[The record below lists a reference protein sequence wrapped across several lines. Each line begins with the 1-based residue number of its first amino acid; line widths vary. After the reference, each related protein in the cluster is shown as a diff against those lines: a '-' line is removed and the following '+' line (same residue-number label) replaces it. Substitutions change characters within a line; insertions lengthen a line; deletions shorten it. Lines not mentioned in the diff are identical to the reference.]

1 MTALVIGA
9 RGFLGTAL
17 CRELV
22 RQGTPL
28 KGTVFRGHSNLTD
41 GPFPIHRLDLA
52 KTSHKAFCRLLE
64 DVDTVYHLAWS
75 SIPQTA
81 TADPLSDLRNNV
93 VGLVKLLEAV
103 RKRPDIRLVFAS
115 SGGAVYGPAR
125 YLPIDEGH
133 PTSPVSAYGA
143 SKLAAE
149 NYLAFYA
156 AQYEVNSVSLRISN
170 AYGTGQNIAKG
181 LGAVTAFTYAAIE
194 GRPITIYGDGSVLR
208 DYVWVDDV
216 VRALIAAGARREV
229 TGAINVGSGVG
240 STLLTII
247 DELDRHLRER
257 PNVIMREARR
267 FDVPASQLDVRRA
280 ADALGWQPEVDL
292 RSGIDFLCGYFQ
304 SLLPLRAAQ

>member
-9 RGFLGTAL
+9 RGFLGTVL

-22 RQGTPL
+22 RQGVPL
-28 KGTVFRGHSNLTD
+28 KGTVFKGHSNLTD
-41 GPFPIHRLDLA
+41 GPFPIHRVDLA
-52 KTSHKAFCRLLE
+52 KTSQKTFCRLLE
-64 DVDTVYHLAWS
+64 NVDTVYHLAWS

-103 RKRPDIRLVFAS
+103 RKHPNVRLVFAS

-125 YLPIDEGH
+125 YLPIDENH

-149 NYLAFYA
+149 NYLTFYA

-194 GRPITIYGDGSVLR
+194 GRPITIYGDGSTLR

-216 VRALIAAGARREV
+216 VQALIAAGSRREI
-229 TGAINVGSGVG
+229 TGPVNVGSGVG
-240 STLLTII
+240 TTLLTIV
-247 DELDRHLRER
+247 DELERHLRQR
-257 PNVIMREARR
+257 PNVILRDARR
-267 FDVPASQLDVRRA
+267 FDVPASQLDIRLAGDV
-280 ADALGWQPEVDL
+280 LGWTPKVDL
-292 RSGIDFLCGYFQ
+292 HSGVAFLCDYFQ

>member
-22 RQGTPL
+22 RQGVPL
-28 KGTVFRGHSNLTD
+28 KGTVFRGHSTTD
-41 GPFPIHRLDLA
+41 GPFPIHRVDLA
-52 KTSHKAFCRLLE
+52 KTSHKVFCRLLE

-103 RKRPDIRLVFAS
+103 RKRPDVRVVFAS

-181 LGAVTAFTYAAIE
+181 LGAVTAFTHAAIE
-194 GRPITIYGDGSVLR
+194 GRPITIYGDGSTLR

-216 VRALIAAGARREV
+216 VSALIAAGRRRDV
-229 TGAINVGSGVG
+229 TGPVNVGSGVG
-240 STLLTII
+240 STLLSII
-247 DELDRHLRER
+247 DELEHHLRAR

-267 FDVPASQLDVRRA
+267 FDVPASQLDIRLAEDR
-280 ADALGWQPEVDL
+280 LGWKPAVNL
-292 RSGIDFLCGYFQ
+292 HSGIDFLCSHFQ